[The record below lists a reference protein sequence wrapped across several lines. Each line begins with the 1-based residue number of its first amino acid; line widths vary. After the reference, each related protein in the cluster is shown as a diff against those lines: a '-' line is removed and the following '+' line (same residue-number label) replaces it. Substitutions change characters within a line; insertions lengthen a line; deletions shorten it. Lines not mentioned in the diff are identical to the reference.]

1 MANLGAHSV
10 TQQDPILYPIPEEWQ
25 TVLGAIA
32 LAKGKS
38 LAGVL
43 DEAIALYVLQ
53 QYPSRPSLS
62 AGLTYEA
69 IESEPD
75 EILMS
80 FLDTSPQSSAG
91 VPMAMQNPPT
101 LGLEDM
107 EEDEPDEILP
117 GFAED

>member
-1 MANLGAHSV
+1 M
-10 TQQDPILYPIPEEWQ
+10 TQQDPNLYSIPEAWQ

-32 LAKGKS
+32 LTKGKT
-38 LAGVL
+38 LAEVL

-69 IESEPD
+69 IENEPD

-80 FLDTSPQSSAG
+80 FLDTPPQASTGIPIAT
-91 VPMAMQNPPT
+91 QNPPG